1 MADMPIRI
9 YTQPTCQACQ
19 RLKKYLTEKGIAYH
33 ERDITTDEQAF
44 ADLQKLGLT
53 TTPVIFIGKDMIVG
67 FDQSRLEQ
75 LLSQPT
81 L

>member
-1 MADMPIRI
+1 MAQSLII

-19 RLKKYLTEKGIAYH
+19 RLKKYLSEKGIAYQ

-53 TTPVIFIGKDMIVG
+53 TTPIIFIGNEMIVG
-67 FDQSRLEQ
+67 FDQLQLDQ
-75 LLSQPT
+75 LLSQTT